1 MRKTRNLPMGA
12 PLSNV
17 QHLRVDQ
24 EEPEWAVGVILVS
37 ATSPRGP
44 GGTRPAR
51 ERPSAKTSTGNP
63 GPARTPAGDCSHHT
77 VPGLWAA
84 APGEESSLGRHG
96 GAVE

>member
-1 MRKTRNLPMGA
+1 MGA

-17 QHLRVDQ
+17 QHLRVDR
-24 EEPEWAVGVILVS
+24 EEPEWAVGVILVP
-37 ATSPRGP
+37 AISPRGP

-51 ERPSAKTSTGNP
+51 ERPSAKTPTGNP

-84 APGEESSLGRHG
+84 APGEENSLGRHG